1 MELDKIRIT
10 DIEPAD
16 YNPRQINNEQYSKL
30 SRSIQ
35 DFGLVDPIIIN
46 LQNNKII
53 GGHQRYKVLL
63 DGYTSNDED
72 LYLLK
77 LGDIGWVFPST
88 DLKIESDEHEK
99 ALNILLNQ
107 QNLMGEWDNQ
117 KLELILTELD
127 DVSFDLEMTGFD
139 DYELDLLLDGDYESF
154 SMDDFGDDDAVDD
167 LPSDYVDVT
176 GENKSRSF
184 VISIGFDDQVTA
196 NKYLEFLGY
205 EREMT
210 GNTLQFMFNDLEID
224 IDEMLL
230 DKYNKEEDTE

>member
-1 MELDKIRIT
+1 MKCF
-10 DIEPAD
+10 
-16 YNPRQINNEQYSKL
+16 Q
-30 SRSIQ
+30 
-35 DFGLVDPIIIN
+35 
-46 LQNNKII
+46 
-53 GGHQRYKVLL
+53 
-63 DGYTSNDED
+63 
-72 LYLLK
+72 
-77 LGDIGWVFPST
+77 
-88 DLKIESDEHEK
+88 
-99 ALNILLNQ
+99 NILLNQ

-154 SMDDFGDDDAVDD
+154 SMDDFNDDDAVDD

-184 VISIGFDDQVTA
+184 VISIGFDDLETA

-210 GNTLQFMFNDLEID
+210 GNTLQFMFNDLEIN